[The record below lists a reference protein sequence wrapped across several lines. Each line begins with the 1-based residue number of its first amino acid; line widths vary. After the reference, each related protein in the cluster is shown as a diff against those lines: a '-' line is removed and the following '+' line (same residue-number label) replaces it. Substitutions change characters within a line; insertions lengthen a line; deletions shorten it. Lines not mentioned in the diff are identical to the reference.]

1 MGEKE
6 RIKLLNDYLKN
17 KDERKVAECLLELY
31 IDKQDKFK
39 KTILIGGVL
48 PYPFSY
54 DFNQKKYLVE
64 YFEKGCLIATNQL
77 IKDEETKGKFNKQV
91 HSILDTY
98 KVIIQHNTSNEERC
112 DKCEFLKYDKA
123 RQLQMICVFIEDQMR
138 LANEN
143 NNEKM
148 KRKGLYTGLESTT
161 PLEVEGNEKYQ
172 LSSSDA
178 MEGNLEIANELF
190 KFIFYINK
198 TNMKESVDSTLVDPY
213 PYKLPSFEEI
223 RYLTSHR
230 VMIKRAWDLIKY
242 RDWNIKLHKYNNEE
256 FYRVEPKDSNSFKI
270 EGASIKRTEYD
281 EFQKSMDMVS
291 LWRILDENLKIVLEK
306 IQSIEL
312 EDVFDIDCEY
322 IKELMRFYESIIK
335 SNLQFTYRFY
345 GESLLDVEIADGIN
359 FKLFFDTINYLYS
372 IANIYVWKSYD
383 NVNVD
388 KKEDYYKFAPII
400 DVEKLVG
407 KLSETLNLERK
418 VASKC
423 IDLFIFKPQTKKSK
437 IALDIFSQPLVFV
450 SDTQIIFSPS
460 FVLQMNV
467 KRIVDKILGAINYNF
482 SDKGHNMEDLI
493 NNMLEQSKYL
503 KVNKN
508 NIKFQAYDGK
518 EVEFDS
524 LLVFNNKLIVME
536 MKCRNAPYS
545 PKERNDKSEILI
557 EAVNQVKRRVKV
569 IQYDWSEIKKRSSIE
584 LMDNPPDEE
593 DIIKIACFNFFD
605 FTGRVIDGVYITDY
619 SAVTKYFTKPVDY
632 AKVLNDNN
640 IEKIP
645 VNNIWKEDSPTILN
659 FLKYLEMP
667 SMLKEFY
674 KNIKF
679 NYRPV
684 MRIKEDDQNLC
695 IMDYYLEENPYN
707 KYFKLALHDKDKK
720 LNAND
725 KSYVRKRKIG
735 RNQLCPCGSGKK
747 YKKCCGANN

>member
-1 MGEKE
+1 MEGKE
-6 RIKLLNDYLKN
+6 TIKLLNDYLKN
-17 KDERKVAECLLELY
+17 KDESKVAECLLELY
-31 IDKQDKFK
+31 IDKQDKFQ
-39 KTILIGGVL
+39 KTIFIGGVL
-48 PYPFSY
+48 PDPFSY
-54 DFNQKKYLVE
+54 DYNQKKYLVE
-64 YFEKGCLIATNQL
+64 YFEKGCSIAINQL
-77 IKDEETKGKFNKQV
+77 IKDEETKWKFTKQV
-91 HSILDTY
+91 RTILDTY
-98 KVIIQHNTSNEERC
+98 KVIGHHNTSNEERC

-143 NNEKM
+143 NNEKIQ
-148 KRKGLYTGLESTT
+148 RKGLYTGLESTT
-161 PLEVEGNEKYQ
+161 PLEVNGNERYQ

-190 KFIFYINK
+190 KFIFYINRTK
-198 TNMKESVDSTLVDPY
+198 MKDCVDSTVVNPY
-213 PYKLPSFEEI
+213 PYELPSFEEI
-223 RYLTSHR
+223 MYITSHR

-242 RDWNIKLHKYNNEE
+242 RNWNIKLHKYNNEE
-256 FYRVEPKDSNSFKI
+256 FYRVEPKDLKAFKI

-281 EFQKSMDMVS
+281 EFQKSMNMVS
-291 LWRILDENLKIVLEK
+291 LWKIFNENLKIVLEK

-322 IKELMRFYESIIK
+322 VKVLMKFYESIIQ
-335 SNLQFTYRFY
+335 SNLQFTYKFY
-345 GESLLDVEIADGIN
+345 GKSLLDVEIADGIN

-383 NVNVD
+383 SVNVD

-400 DVEKLVG
+400 DVEKLVR
-407 KLSETLNLERK
+407 KLSETLNLEK
-418 VASKC
+418 TVASKC

-450 SDTQIIFSPS
+450 SDTQIVFSPS

-482 SDKGHNMEDLI
+482 SDKGYNMEDLI
-493 NNMLEQSKYL
+493 NNLLEQSKYL

-524 LLVFNNKLIVME
+524 LSVFNNKLIVME
-536 MKCRNAPYS
+536 IKCRNAPYS

-569 IQYDWSEIKKRSSIE
+569 IQHDWSEIKKRSSID
-584 LMDNPPDEE
+584 LMDNPPAEE

-605 FTGRVIDGVYITDY
+605 FTGQVIDNVYITDY
-619 SAVTKYFTKPVDY
+619 SAVTKYFNKSVDY
-632 AKVLNDNN
+632 AKVLNKNS

-645 VNNIWKEDSPTILN
+645 VNNIWKDDSPTILN

-674 KNIKF
+674 ENIKF
-679 NYRPV
+679 NYRYV
-684 MRIKEDDQNLC
+684 IRIEEDDQNLC

-707 KYFKLALHDKDKK
+707 KYFNLALQDKEKK
-720 LNAND
+720 PNTNYKA
-725 KSYVRKRKIG
+725 YMRKRKIG

-747 YKKCCGANN
+747 YKKCCGVSN